1 MPSGGAGPTALACA
15 PVPGRPVCKHLRAP
29 PPRAPSQQTPCHVQ
43 AELKELKGEPQVEEL
58 QQLALGDVALEDFAK
73 VLYLGHAAQR
83 GRRAHAAPR
92 ARAPQPRAAP
102 PH

>member
-1 MPSGGAGPTALACA
+1 
-15 PVPGRPVCKHLRAP
+15 
-29 PPRAPSQQTPCHVQ
+29 
-43 AELKELKGEPQVEEL
+43 VEEL

-92 ARAPQPRAAP
+92 APGPRAAAEGGP
-102 PH
+102 AALKIFKNAPTT